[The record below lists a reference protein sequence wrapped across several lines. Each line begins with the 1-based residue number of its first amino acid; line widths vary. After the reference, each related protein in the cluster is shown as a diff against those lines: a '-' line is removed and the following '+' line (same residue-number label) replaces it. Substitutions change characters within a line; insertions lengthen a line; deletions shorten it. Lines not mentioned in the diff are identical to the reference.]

1 MRPSVPRLPLIRSEP
16 KRRPEKCPG
25 RADES
30 KPQAQKQHRILPW
43 RSVEFSKFGRG
54 AESCLLSL
62 VLCGTS
68 QRPVR
73 RLLPATSVS
82 LQGSSRRCSSG
93 LPKHGRTD
101 LPPTLTAPSPNARRD
116 DRHTVRRHHPR
127 RPPCVPH
134 RHARRALSGFKRRG
148 SGPKPRA
155 SPRVAGGRPFSANP
169 EDGDLRRF
177 STTGAG
183 PTSPARLPVYPRAE
197 RGDYGHGFAGGES
210 GWG

>member
-1 MRPSVPRLPLIRSEP
+1 MRPSVPRLPLIGPEP

-54 AESCLLSL
+54 AESCLVSL
-62 VLCGTS
+62 ILCGTS
-68 QRPVR
+68 QHPVR

-101 LPPTLTAPSPNARRD
+101 LPPTLRRLRQTLVVTTD
-116 DRHTVRRHHPR
+116 AFVRRHHPR

-148 SGPKPRA
+148 PVR
-155 SPRVAGGRPFSANP
+155 NP
-169 EDGDLRRF
+169 
-177 STTGAG
+177 A
-183 PTSPARLPVYPRAE
+183 PLPVSPEGDHFPRTPRMETYVVSPPPAPAPPRRHACRCIRE
-197 RGDYGHGFAGGES
+197 RNGGLWARV
-210 GWG
+210 GAR

>member
-1 MRPSVPRLPLIRSEP
+1 MGRAPLARGRRADRLP
-16 KRRPEKCPG
+16 
-25 RADES
+25 
-30 KPQAQKQHRILPW
+30 PW
-43 RSVEFSKFGRG
+43 RSCEFSKFGRG
-54 AESCLLSL
+54 AESCLVSL

-73 RLLPATSVS
+73 RLLPATSVP

-155 SPRVAGGRPFSANP
+155 SPRVAGGRPFSASP
-169 EDGDLRRF
+169 VHEVLRLPLMPR
-177 STTGAG
+177 AG

-197 RGDYGHGFAGGES
+197 RGDYGRRLR
-210 GWG
+210 GWGCGRE